1 MTLSDFFSYSSSVPA
16 GTISTSTKATE
27 TQEPSPCDADI
38 TTATFLIEPHHHQEQ
53 ERGYEVDKYDG
64 ADKEDCNKIAEMF
77 TLRLDK
83 MWEYAHGHVSDT
95 LRNPKVVLGLGWH
108 DESNVPIGEVDVQ
121 FRAVSLVKVLVWPRW
136 TVPYVD
142 VKVQSAPAAK
152 AFKSAFNALS
162 TTAVLSTVI
171 RRVQELSDPVTVTE
185 DAGEIGGGRF
195 DKVEKGVRGLLYYTL
210 PLLFMGVPFPLM
222 MLVNSKRKGL
232 WGQEMK

>member
-1 MTLSDFFSYSSSVPA
+1 MSKEKGFWCAGVYVRGTSARKTRTFNNSSFHDIKLA
-16 GTISTSTKATE
+16 HTI
-27 TQEPSPCDADI
+27 
-38 TTATFLIEPHHHQEQ
+38 H
-53 ERGYEVDKYDG
+53 R
-64 ADKEDCNKIAEMF
+64 
-77 TLRLDK
+77 
-83 MWEYAHGHVSDT
+83 
-95 LRNPKVVLGLGWH
+95 
-108 DESNVPIGEVDVQ
+108 
-121 FRAVSLVKVLVWPRW
+121 PRW

-162 TTAVLSTVI
+162 TTAVLSTII

-195 DKVEKGVRGLLYYTL
+195 DKVEKGVRGLLYYTV

-222 MLVNSKRKGL
+222 VLVNSKRKRL